1 MKKRFSLARVALI
14 LTAACFLF
22 DVVGGAAEAYT
33 GKVAAVPEG
42 DVLSV
47 TCNGETKTV
56 RVAGVDCP
64 EMAQAY
70 GPEAQKFTSGLVLG
84 KEVIINEN
92 EADEKED
99 GADDAKWVIANVTF
113 GDDKDL
119 SHEIIAAGMGWTYEQ
134 HKPFDKA
141 LRGLSAKAIVA
152 KKGLW
157 SDPAPLAPWDFRA
170 DALKKKKAG
179 VGKAVSLEAATAGA
193 AAGQG
198 AFITK
203 NGAEYHK
210 AGCVKLDK
218 SMKVISVAEAERLKY
233 SPCPLCFPPKFD
245 EESIELQ
252 AKGPY
257 ENTPTT
263 VFDKPKV
270 QEIREDKTATEIA
283 KIKED
288 PLYKEINPAWHKDAN
303 GNVDGISADNVF
315 ANPTYGPIAAGF
327 GFQSGDVL
335 HSVNGTKINSEQGIA
350 NLIQQ
355 NKNTRNFQ
363 VEIIRNGQPQT
374 INIAIPPFL

>member
-1 MKKRFSLARVALI
+1 MNKGFSLARAALM
-14 LTAACFLF
+14 LAAACLLCG
-22 DVVGGAAEAYT
+22 VAAAAGAYT

-56 RVAGVDCP
+56 RVACVDCP

-84 KEVIINEN
+84 KDVTLNEN
-92 EADEKED
+92 GTDDEKR
-99 GADDAKWVIANVTF
+99 VIATVTL
-113 GDDKDL
+113 GDGKDL
-119 SHEIIAAGMGWTYEQ
+119 SHEIVAAGMGWAYEK
-134 HKPFDKA
+134 HEPFDKA
-141 LRGLSAKAIVA
+141 LTGISAKAIVA

-157 SDPAPLAPWDFRA
+157 ADPAPLAPWDFRA
-170 DALKKKKAG
+170 DALKKKATDAG
-179 VGKAVSLEAATAGA
+179 KPGNAEPQLGTASAATT
-193 AAGQG
+193 GQG
-198 AFITK
+198 VFITK
-203 NGAEYHK
+203 NGSEYHK

-218 SMKVISVAEAERLKY
+218 SMKVISVADAERLKY
-233 SPCPLCFPPKFD
+233 SPCPLCFPKKFD
-245 EESIELQ
+245 KESKELQ

-257 ENTPTT
+257 ENTPTE

-270 QEIREDKTATEIA
+270 EEVREDKTATDIA

-288 PLYKEINPAWHKDAN
+288 PLYKEINPAWHKDAS
-303 GNVDGISADNVF
+303 GKVDGISADNVF

-335 HSVNGTKINSEQGIA
+335 HSVNGTAINSEEGIA

-355 NKNTRNFQ
+355 NKGTRNFQ

-374 INIAIPPFL
+374 ISIAIPPFL